1 MTLLFFDF
9 GSGEILL
16 ILLVVFLVFGP
27 DKIPELARSLGKLIN
42 DVKRASEDI
51 KTEIN
56 READRKEREKKLEEY
71 KKEIGLPEGEDITEN
86 TKDNTEGN
94 GEKNEPP
101 NIDEGPENSAKR
113 KS

>member
-27 DKIPELARSLGKLIN
+27 DKIPELARNLGKVIN

-56 READRKEREKKLEEY
+56 KEADRKEREKKLEEY
-71 KKEIGLPEGEDITEN
+71 KKNIGLD
-86 TKDNTEGN
+86 DNNADVEAKETVEE
-94 GEKNEPP
+94 EKPKRI
-101 NIDEGPENSAKR
+101 IDEGPENSEKR

>member
-27 DKIPELARSLGKLIN
+27 DKIPELARNLGKVIN

-56 READRKEREKKLEEY
+56 KEADRKEREKRLEEY
-71 KKEIGLPEGEDITEN
+71 KKNIGLDEVEDIQEKKEEIIEETE
-86 TKDNTEGN
+86 TPD
-94 GEKNEPP
+94 
-101 NIDEGPENSAKR
+101 IDEGPENSAKR
-113 KS
+113 IS

>member
-27 DKIPELARSLGKLIN
+27 DKIPELARNLGKVIN

-56 READRKEREKKLEEY
+56 KEADRKEREKRLEEY
-71 KKEIGLPEGEDITEN
+71 KKNIGLDDVEEVEEKSDETNEEIETPDID
-86 TKDNTEGN
+86 K
-94 GEKNEPP
+94 
-101 NIDEGPENSAKR
+101 GPENSAKR

>member
-27 DKIPELARSLGKLIN
+27 DKIPELARSLGKVIN

-56 READRKEREKKLEEY
+56 KEADRKEREKRLEEY
-71 KKEIGLPEGEDITEN
+71 KKNIGLDEEEDIQED
-86 TKDNTEGN
+86 KEQ
-94 GEKNEPP
+94 
-101 NIDEGPENSAKR
+101 NIEDTATPDIDDGPENSAKR

>member
-27 DKIPELARSLGKLIN
+27 EKIPELARGLGKLIN
-42 DVKRASEDI
+42 DVKRATEDI

-56 READRKEREKKLEEY
+56 KEADRKEREKKLEEY
-71 KKEIGLPEGEDITEN
+71 KKNLDLDGVKEEEETSDAKE
-86 TKDNTEGN
+86 
-94 GEKNEPP
+94 EKSKHIIE
-101 NIDEGPENSAKR
+101 EGPENSQKR